1 MSNPENILAKF
12 RTYSYHHV
20 LVACENTRVAEELAK
35 TVNMYDYL
43 YVDNENR
50 HTKKTISSGGYV
62 VIANGLVDSDF
73 IIDEVKWVSVIAPQP
88 GKKDVEQF
96 ASFAVEGSM
105 EISEPR
111 GVNFLNVIST
121 TCDTLET
128 DPTGLVFLLKTFFV
142 GDADRESVDYITTI
156 KPIAFLMTDISS
168 VFDVTGSVYSIEF
181 VSITNG
187 AAKLPQYV
195 TGADRTSL
203 VLDSSLKKSLSILEG
218 KINDHY
224 KIHFDKLKTTADES
238 GQPLVGRKVKYEII
252 LDPKY
257 SEYTIDQDPEY
268 LKNIGLQDEAGI
280 LNFGQKPS
288 IESAI
293 FDILKRSKQYGDD
306 AVGKNTE
313 KNKERGKKYLPK
325 ITSTIDSSKT
335 EYKIIYK
342 IIKTEV
348 PTSTI
353 ERIYDNDADFVS
365 EGNAIVFDY
374 FFSGKNTDILEFNI
388 QMQMG
393 LMFFQTITT
402 ADSTLSS
409 QNETGKTEKTGSGNS
424 PNVRVNNPSKGPR
437 INTPI
442 SFSTIV
448 KRPKDKNTN
457 FPLASTDFQSLLA
470 RHAAM
475 EMLDAKIKIIGN
487 PALLNNMAQLP
498 SDVIDEPNFVP
509 QDNDVFREWTTSPGL
524 VKVNIFM
531 PSDDNDTDYSTKF
544 WYDGWY
550 YVVEVEHIFSGG
562 AFTQVIEM
570 LSLPL
575 EQYITKEDEE
585 QKKAD
590 KSEKGS
596 T

>member
-1 MSNPENILAKF
+1 MSNPENKLSKF

-20 LVACENTRVAEELAK
+20 LVACENTSVAEELAK

-43 YVDNENR
+43 YDKTQNR
-50 HTKKTISSGGYV
+50 HKKKNVSSGGYV

-73 IIDEVKWVSVIAPQP
+73 VIDEVKWISVIAPQP
-88 GKKDVEQF
+88 SKKEVEQF

-142 GDADRESVDYITTI
+142 GDADRESVDYISTI

-195 TGADRTSL
+195 AGADRTSL
-203 VLDSSLKKSLSILEG
+203 KLDPSLKKSFSLLEG
-218 KINDHY
+218 IINTHY
-224 KIHFDKLKTTADES
+224 MTHYNKLKKSAEES
-238 GQPLVGRKVKYEII
+238 GRPLVGRPIKYEII
-252 LDPKY
+252 LGPDY
-257 SEYTIDQDPEY
+257 SEYTVDQDPEY
-268 LKNIGLQDEAGI
+268 LKNHGLAKGEAGI
-280 LNFGQKPS
+280 LGFAQKPS

-293 FDILKRSKQYGDD
+293 FDILKRSTQYGDD
-306 AVGKNTE
+306 AVGRNT
-313 KNKERGKKYLPK
+313 NGKKYVPK
-325 ITSTIDSSKT
+325 ITSTIDSDK
-335 EYKIIYK
+335 EDYKVIYK
-342 IIKTEV
+342 IIRTEV

-353 ERIYDNDADFVS
+353 ERIYDNDADFVK

-409 QNETGKTEKTGSGNS
+409 QNESEKKGQTGSGSS
-424 PNVRVNNPSKGPR
+424 PNARADNPSKGPR

-442 SFSTIV
+442 PFSSIV

-457 FPLASTDFQSLLA
+457 FPLKSTDFQSLLA
-470 RHAAM
+470 RHAAI
-475 EMLDAKIKIIGN
+475 EMLDAKIKIVGN
-487 PALLNNMAQLP
+487 PALLNSMAQLP
-498 SDVIDEPNFVP
+498 ADIIDEPNLVQ
-509 QDNDVFREWTTSPGL
+509 QDNNIFREWSTSPGL

-531 PSDDNDTDYSTKF
+531 PSDDNDTDYSQKF

-550 YVVEVEHIFSGG
+550 YIIEVEHVFSGG
-562 AFTQVIEM
+562 EFTQVIEM

-575 EQYITKEDEE
+575 EQYVTTEDEE

-590 KSEKGS
+590 KTEKGS
-596 T
+596 N